1 MLDSTANA
9 NESQS
14 SKEMEEDSS
23 KEMEEDSD
31 SDNSEK
37 EQRKSVAPPTE
48 EMILHDSQIHVLTSS
63 KAAILPNKD
72 TKVVICSYGLV
83 PLLIKSQAIM
93 PGVFKCAIVD
103 ESHMLVRSNCVCK
116 SFAPLHC

>member
-9 NESQS
+9 KESQS
-14 SKEMEEDSS
+14 SKEMEEDT
-23 KEMEEDSD
+23 D

-37 EQRKSVAPPTE
+37 EQRKSDAPFKE
-48 EMILHDSQIHVLTSS
+48 EMLLHDSQIHVLTSS

-93 PGVFKCAIVD
+93 PGIFRCAIVD
-103 ESHMLVRSNCVCK
+103 ESHMLVRANCVCK
-116 SFAPLHC
+116 SFSPLHY